1 MKNFLIKNYI
11 LITNIVMS
19 ILLLCLIYCFRPTV
33 VNGESMS
40 PILEDGDT
48 LICNTL
54 NKTPEIGDIVVIK
67 PSFETVPDQ
76 FIIKRV
82 TDIKNGEIFIE
93 GDNKENSYDSR
104 NFGYVSLEHL
114 LGVVIKWQKRRG

>member
-1 MKNFLIKNYI
+1 MKKFSLKNYI
-11 LITNIVMS
+11 LITDIVMS

-33 VNGESMS
+33 VQGESMY
-40 PILEDGDT
+40 PALEDGDT

-54 NKTPEIGDIVVIK
+54 NKNPEVGDIVVIK

-76 FIIKRV
+76 LIIKRV
-82 TDIKNGEIFIE
+82 TDIKDGKIFIE

-114 LGVVIKWQKRRG
+114 LGVIIK

>member
-48 LICNTL
+48 LIFNTL

>member
-1 MKNFLIKNYI
+1 MAEKKGFFSRLKE
-11 LITNIVMS
+11 
-19 ILLLCLIYCFRPTV
+19 
-33 VNGESMS
+33 G
-40 PILEDGDT
+40 
-48 LICNTL
+48 L
-54 NKTPEIGDIVVIK
+54 NK
-67 PSFETVPDQ
+67 FPDQ

-114 LGVVIKWQKRRG
+114 LGVVIK